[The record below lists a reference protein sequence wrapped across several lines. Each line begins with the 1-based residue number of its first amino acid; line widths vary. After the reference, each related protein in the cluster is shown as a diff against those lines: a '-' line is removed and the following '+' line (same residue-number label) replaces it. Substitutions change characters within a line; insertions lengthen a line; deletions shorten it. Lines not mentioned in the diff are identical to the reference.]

1 MNIFKSVTTR
11 VAWLIVV
18 VATVALAWGIR
29 AHRRRHSFPPP
40 VELQQVL
47 AMHVEETRRDS
58 ARVADAVA
66 VADVALRRQRELS
79 GRASAQRALTATL
92 RAQADDVR
100 AEVGAARNAPDSLLA
115 WTQAYESR
123 LAEVGSLAT
132 MVALRDS
139 VAMWATLRGDSL
151 GAALAASERHAQRA
165 DSVLGLVVEH
175 GRCRIL
181 RMVPCPTRRVIVA
194 GAVVAV
200 LLGRVR

>member
-1 MNIFKSVTTR
+1 MNVFKSVSMSIPWLVGI
-11 VAWLIVV
+11 VA
-18 VATVALAWGIR
+18 VAGLACGLH
-29 AHRRRHSFPPP
+29 AHLQPQSFPPP
-40 VELQQVL
+40 VELQHVL

-66 VADVALRRQRELS
+66 VADVALRRQREVS

-92 RAQADDVR
+92 RAHADDER

-151 GAALAASERHAQRA
+151 GAALASSERHAQRA

-175 GRCRIL
+175 SRCRIL
-181 RMVPCPTRRVIVA
+181 RMVPCPTRRVLVA
-194 GAVVAV
+194 GAVIGV